1 LTAVGRTS
9 VTCAIHTSIYIVAGS
24 VDTFKAIARAAA
36 RRTLVAISNT
46 ARSIVWTT
54 VLRQKVAF
62 SGSLEKVDAATE
74 HIDMACISLEGLNI
88 IGIGSGNNSSAT
100 DQFAAIIGGRGSGGG
115 RKAEGGDKEN
125 EGGGE
130 LHGWIGR
137 VVLG

>member
-1 LTAVGRTS
+1 MTIT
-9 VTCAIHTSIYIVAGS
+9 
-24 VDTFKAIARAAA
+24 
-36 RRTLVAISNT
+36 TLLL
-46 ARSIVWTT
+46 
-54 VLRQKVAF
+54 LRQKVAF

-115 RKAEGGDKEN
+115 RKAKEETRRMRAVVN
-125 EGGGE
+125 FMVG
-130 LHGWIGR
+130 LVR